1 MKAADLSP
9 VDALTGTVARCRRRA
24 VITLFVRYSAAA
36 SALALAVLATV
47 QWVRPDVSSMWAAV
61 AVAIGIGTGAVAAA
75 WRRPSIRA
83 VASEIDRHL
92 RLEDTVVAAI
102 QVHQGTAAVGPLIVR
117 QAADRTA
124 KVDVRAIYPLQLRQ
138 PAALLGAAIV
148 LMIAAIVPRGG
159 EIVASGDG
167 RGMQGGDTGAGAPTA
182 APARPGQ
189 QGQSQT
195 SDRTAPGSMVQA
207 APPDKSQETSQA
219 ARDRQEPRESSPS
232 GQSADARPD
241 GDANSIEARTTTVPN
256 GEQRG
261 AGVADSAAGNRGT
274 QGQARGSARADAGNG
289 TGGSGSGSARAAG
302 AGGVRGGTL
311 SSGTTAAPATLTNA
325 QTEQYELARRRAEAA
340 IVRGDIPPEWRSY
353 VREYF
358 RAITR

>member
-24 VITLFVRYSAAA
+24 VITSFARYSTAA

-47 QWVRPDVSSMWAAV
+47 QWVRPGVSGMWAAV
-61 AVAIGIGTGAVAAA
+61 AVALGIGIGAAAAA
-75 WRRPSIRA
+75 WRRPSSRA
-83 VASEIDRHL
+83 VASDIDRHL

-117 QAADRTA
+117 QAVHRTA
-124 KVDVRAIYPLQLRQ
+124 EVDLRAIYPLRLRR
-138 PAALLGAAIV
+138 PAALLGATVV

-159 EIVASGDG
+159 ETVARGDG
-167 RGMQGGDTGAGAPTA
+167 RGMPGGDTGAGAPTA
-182 APARPGQ
+182 APERPGQ
-189 QGQSQT
+189 QAQSQM
-195 SDRTAPGSMVQA
+195 SDRTAPGSMVDA
-207 APPDKSQETSQA
+207 PPPDKSQEASPA
-219 ARDRQEPRESSPS
+219 ARDSLEPRESSPT
-232 GQSADARPD
+232 GQSADARPED
-241 GDANSIEARTTTVPN
+241 DRSSIDARTATVPN
-256 GEQRG
+256 GGQRG

-274 QGQARGSARADAGNG
+274 QGQARGSARADAGDG
-289 TGGSGSGSARAAG
+289 AGGSGSGRAGAAG

-311 SSGTTAAPATLTNA
+311 SSGTTAVPATLTNT

-340 IVRGDIPPEWRSY
+340 IVRGDIPPELRSY